1 MGTQTNAYEYNSF
14 GEITEMSE
22 TYENPFRYCGEYY
35 DAETGWIYLRNRYY
49 NPETGRFINEDPAR
63 DGSNWYV
70 YANNNPI
77 MFFDPFGLAPT
88 TKEAAEMA
96 DHIYHWDQNNDK
108 KDRMVSG
115 WRLIDVW
122 WGRESMKMGIYIR
135 NSDDW
140 ENPSEYVIVF
150 KGTDNLQNWV
160 NNAEA
165 YLSSKSADM
174 WDAINYSKGFVGSHS
189 QEITFVGHSKGGGE
203 AIAAATAT
211 NKNAITFNA
220 ANFNFSKYGLTETN
234 KSGIKNYY
242 VDGEVQEIADYV
254 GDSYYLAELATTVP
268 QKTIIFCGVSFM
280 GESAKILSPEKTV
293 IMADRSADCPMA
305 HMVEVEKIREVRKE
319 YPDVAVVCY
328 VNSMAEIK
336 AESDVCVTS
345 SNALK
350 IVKKL
355 PNKDI
360 FFIPDENLGRFIAK
374 KVPEKH
380 FIFND
385 GFCHVHKSIH
395 AEDVKKA
402 KELHPE
408 AVVLAHPECT
418 GDVLELADFVGSTSQ
433 IIDYAT
439 NSDEKVFLICTEM
452 GVFYEL
458 LQKNPEKKFFS
469 VGHRQFCPNMKKI
482 HLDSVLRALEN
493 PEEEVEMDEAMRQR
507 AVGPL
512 ARMLELAK

>member
-1 MGTQTNAYEYNSF
+1 MDR
-14 GEITEMSE
+14 EIWRGKDVGYIVKKKM
-22 TYENPFRYCGEYY
+22 
-35 DAETGWIYLRNRYY
+35 NRSCRK
-49 NPETGRFINEDPAR
+49 NG
-63 DGSNWYV
+63 
-70 YANNNPI
+70 
-77 MFFDPFGLAPT
+77 
-88 TKEAAEMA
+88 
-96 DHIYHWDQNNDK
+96 
-108 KDRMVSG
+108 MVSVN
-115 WRLIDVW
+115 R
-122 WGRESMKMGIYIR
+122 WGFGSVNRAVK
-135 NSDDW
+135 
-140 ENPSEYVIVF
+140 
-150 KGTDNLQNWV
+150 KGEGKEMD
-160 NNAEA
+160 
-165 YLSSKSADM
+165 
-174 WDAINYSKGFVGSHS
+174 
-189 QEITFVGHSKGGGE
+189 QEIKQR
-203 AIAAATAT
+203 I
-211 NKNAITFNA
+211 
-220 ANFNFSKYGLTETN
+220 ETL
-234 KSGIKNYY
+234 KKEKDAVILAHYY

-293 IMADRSADCPMA
+293 IMADRSADCPLA

-328 VNSMAEIK
+328 VNSLAEIK
-336 AESDVCVTS
+336 AESEVCGSS